1 MLSGTKTCSQS
12 TGHDLVNFE
21 VFIRFCRILYK
32 LQKYAKKKNYFIG
45 TFSQVFGSLII
56 FCPVLYY
63 FELHYYVKKMFHLQ
77 CSPILYI
84 MSNLYYCHI
93 NEVFQQFVKQIIN
106 FNYLLHGVLC
116 QSVTF
121 SFREIA

>member
-1 MLSGTKTCSQS
+1 M
-12 TGHDLVNFE
+12 NFE
-21 VFIRFCRILYK
+21 VIGREKKWVFIRFCRISYK
-32 LQKYAKKKNYFIG
+32 LKKYAKKNIYYFIG

-56 FCPVLYY
+56 FAQFSII

-77 CSPILYI
+77 CPPILYI

-106 FNYLLHGVLC
+106 FNYLLHAVLC